1 MLLRKTQREPSGPA
15 AFVCGFM
22 GWNFGTGC
30 VCVLGVACCDEFK
43 HLEDDVFWLL
53 HTERKRRWNASRCQT
68 CVRLTAEM
76 CTAWTYRLTHKW
88 KDDLSA
94 VCFYSCSVEQV
105 SPSFP
110 YRFMRSSMFAL
121 DYSIVSRKGNSG
133 TRWFELKAA
142 VMCKSSHC
150 SQEWRRTASLISTL
164 GASLTLVLYLKREQ
178 QLSWC
183 SVFEYGVHLQLCR
196 NICYFLSLC
205 FPPALLWPDSEAI
218 KTALC

>member
-1 MLLRKTQREPSGPA
+1 MTCFDFFTRRGNEGGTLPAVRRAFAWQQKCAPRELK
-15 AFVCGFM
+15 
-22 GWNFGTGC
+22 GWPTNGRTTSP
-30 VCVLGVACCDEFK
+30 L
-43 HLEDDVFWLL
+43 
-53 HTERKRRWNASRCQT
+53 
-68 CVRLTAEM
+68 
-76 CTAWTYRLTHKW
+76 
-88 KDDLSA
+88 
-94 VCFYSCSVEQV
+94 FYSCSVEQV

-121 DYSIVSRKGNSG
+121 DYSIVSRKGTSG
-133 TRWFELKAA
+133 TRWFQLKAA